1 MKKLTPQT
9 ERRLMEC
16 INLTTDH
23 VNAGMHPNTAIT
35 KAAQDAGVAPGEV
48 KLVVHAYN
56 TGRTAQQRTEGDDP
70 FEKSAEFDM
79 ADLRTILDTMYPDQ
93 VKKASVHDTDISPEY
108 SFSPKPMLER
118 LGAREKR
125 SVHVDWRTLG
135 ETTIVAPEP
144 YPSDPKVA
152 MQKASADA
160 DRLRQDVDEHRRKA
174 ASAFDDMADTF
185 TGITGYFRRPDARPI
200 PVVKEAVILLHGDK
214 GEQVMDELVR
224 VTPSLSKL
232 ATHKVGCSLIGT
244 IGREKMCSVD
254 ELDALSEPFPDIA
267 KLLGQVDTYK
277 RLKQA
282 WLTKQADA
290 EKQAEV
296 LLGPFVVPG
305 ASQSILGPS
314 LDDPATVKV
323 AGFNPMGIMGSV
335 ALMQNMLR
343 GPAAKMK
350 APEDASLVES
360 TLQDLTDP
368 EHEAKIRGINTQAML
383 QDLVLNDPVIS
394 GYDPEEV
401 STAYNDLVQISP
413 SLADQKL
420 PMQAMLRKQ
429 LQQGQLD
436 QFEVDQLMATEQKAR
451 QSNQMQVKGVSPDGS
466 II

>member
-23 VNAGMHPNTAIT
+23 VNDGMHPNAAIT

-56 TGRTAQQRTEGDDP
+56 TGRTARQRTEGDDP
-70 FEKSAEFDM
+70 FEKSAEFEM
-79 ADLRTILDTMYPDQ
+79 ADLSTVLDTMYPDR
-93 VKKASVHDTDISPEY
+93 VKKASVHDTEISTEY
-108 SFSPKPMLER
+108 SFSPQPMLER

-125 SVHVDWRTLG
+125 AVNVDWRTLG

-144 YPSDPKVA
+144 YPSDPKAA
-152 MQKASADA
+152 MQKASANA
-160 DRLRQDVDEHRRKA
+160 DRLKRDVDEHRRKT
-174 ASAFDDMADTF
+174 ASAFDDMAETF
-185 TGITGYFRRPDARPI
+185 TGLTDYFRRPDARPI
-200 PVVKEAVILLHGDK
+200 PVVKEAVMIFHGDK

-224 VTPSLSKL
+224 VTPALAKL
-232 ATHKVGCSLIGT
+232 ATHKVGRSLIGT
-244 IGREKMCSVD
+244 PGREKLCSVD
-254 ELDALSEPFPDIA
+254 ELDALAEPFPDIA

-282 WLTKQADA
+282 WLTKQANA

-296 LLGPFVVPG
+296 LLSPFVVPA
-305 ASQSILGPS
+305 ASPSILGLS
-314 LDDPATVKV
+314 SDDSATVKV

-350 APEDASLVES
+350 APETGLVEN

-451 QSNQMQVKGVSPDGS
+451 QSNQMQQVKGVSPDGS